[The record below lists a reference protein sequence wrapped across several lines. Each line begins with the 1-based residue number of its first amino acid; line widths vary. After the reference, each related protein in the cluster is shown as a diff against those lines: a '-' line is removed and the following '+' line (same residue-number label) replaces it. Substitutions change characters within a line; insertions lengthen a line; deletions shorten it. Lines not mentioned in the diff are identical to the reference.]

1 MATGPDHQLA
11 QYVTWF
17 FVYAFM
23 GWCWEVGLRLVQH
36 HVFVNRGFV
45 TGPVLP
51 IYGFGAL
58 LSVVLLH
65 PIQNVALQFVVGAL
79 AAAVMEYT
87 TSWVMEKLFHA
98 RWWDYTG
105 KPFNLNGRIYLLGVV
120 VFGIMMVVIDRVVQP
135 VLKDLTDLVPPPAL
149 EVAAAVALAVFL
161 VDLMTSVVH
170 MKNFNKRLAAMQGK
184 VAEMA
189 EGARNRA
196 FEVRNAASTAVENAR
211 DAMLDVRENAA
222 DAAERTRQNIADAA
236 ERSRQRLADAV
247 DDRRDALEDRLEE
260 LRRILS
266 RPPHPARPALL
277 PHAQP
282 GGLPLAQGTSA
293 VEPGRPVGR
302 FGKAAHR
309 GAPGAPA
316 PQHASPLRISTRPVS
331 HLDTTR
337 PARLFANWTALF
349 TYADVLKRGS
359 KHFEKV
365 KMLRTRAGHAPGL
378 TWRRVGHL
386 LAHRKRTMQRT
397 QPLGTCS
404 GLGSSPS
411 SGMRWVAAAIS
422 GSGMGTAESSARV

>member
-1 MATGPDHQLA
+1 M
-11 QYVTWF
+11 
-17 FVYAFM
+17 
-23 GWCWEVGLRLVQH
+23 
-36 HVFVNRGFV
+36 
-45 TGPVLP
+45 
-51 IYGFGAL
+51 
-58 LSVVLLH
+58 
-65 PIQNVALQFVVGAL
+65 VGAL

-260 LRRILS
+260 LRRSYYARRTL
-266 RPPHPARPALL
+266 RDPHFSPTRNQEAYRWLKEHL
-277 PHAQP
+277 P
-282 GGLPLAQGTSA
+282 SN
-293 VEPGRPVGR
+293 RDDR
-302 FGKAAHR
+302 
-309 GAPGAPA
+309 
-316 PQHASPLRISTRPVS
+316 
-331 HLDTTR
+331 
-337 PARLFANWTALF
+337 
-349 TYADVLKRGS
+349 
-359 KHFEKV
+359 
-365 KMLRTRAGHAPGL
+365 
-378 TWRRVGHL
+378 
-386 LAHRKRTMQRT
+386 
-397 QPLGTCS
+397 
-404 GLGSSPS
+404 
-411 SGMRWVAAAIS
+411 
-422 GSGMGTAESSARV
+422 

>member
-1 MATGPDHQLA
+1 MATGSLIYQLA

-58 LSVVLLH
+58 ISVVLLH

-120 VFGIMMVVIDRVVQP
+120 VFGIMMVIIDRVVQP

-161 VDLMTSVVH
+161 VALMTSVVH

-196 FEVRNAASTAVENAR
+196 FEVRNAASNAVENAR
-211 DAMLDVRENAA
+211 DAMLDARENAA

-260 LRRILS
+260 LRRSYYARRTL
-266 RPPHPARPALL
+266 RDPHFSPTRNQEAYRWLKEHL
-277 PHAQP
+277 P
-282 GGLPLAQGTSA
+282 SN
-293 VEPGRPVGR
+293 RDDR
-302 FGKAAHR
+302 
-309 GAPGAPA
+309 
-316 PQHASPLRISTRPVS
+316 
-331 HLDTTR
+331 
-337 PARLFANWTALF
+337 
-349 TYADVLKRGS
+349 
-359 KHFEKV
+359 
-365 KMLRTRAGHAPGL
+365 
-378 TWRRVGHL
+378 
-386 LAHRKRTMQRT
+386 
-397 QPLGTCS
+397 
-404 GLGSSPS
+404 
-411 SGMRWVAAAIS
+411 
-422 GSGMGTAESSARV
+422 